1 METISACIRLFRIIQ
16 FRCKNTSS
24 YVPGGKDGNY
34 TMSAIDK
41 IISQLPIG
49 KEAASKKEEYIDKI
63 IQVTDKLTEA
73 QVKYIYHL
81 ISQLFCQTAD

>member
-1 METISACIRLFRIIQ
+1 MGTQ
-16 FRCKNTSS
+16 
-24 YVPGGKDGNY
+24 VPMPPRWKGWIC
-34 TMSAIDK
+34 TMSALDK

-63 IQVTDKLTEA
+63 IQVADKLTEA
-73 QVKYIYHL
+73 QVEYIYHL